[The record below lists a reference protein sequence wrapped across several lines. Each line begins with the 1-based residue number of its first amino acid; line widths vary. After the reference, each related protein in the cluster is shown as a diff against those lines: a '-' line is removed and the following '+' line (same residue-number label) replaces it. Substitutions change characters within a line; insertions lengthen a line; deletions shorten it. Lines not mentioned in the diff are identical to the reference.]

1 MQVFVIIT
9 LTIISSLIFGKIK
22 FFTPLVAL
30 KLSYSKTLGGKA
42 THEELIKESLFQLKT
57 ITILLI
63 YILLVLSP
71 FLMAILMLLVL
82 NLSIENYFVNIQNQ
96 LIILFSFIAFGLIK
110 KYVSK

>member
-1 MQVFVIIT
+1 MQVFVIII

-22 FFTPLVAL
+22 FLTPLSAL
-30 KLSYSKTLGGKA
+30 KLSYSKTLGWKV

-57 ITILLI
+57 IAILLS
-63 YILLVLSP
+63 YLLLVLSP
-71 FLMAILMLLVL
+71 FLMTIPILLVL

-96 LIILFSFIAFGLIK
+96 LIVLFSFISFGVIK